1 MTKEVDE
8 ELDKYKDEVVDDLV
22 GEELYDV
29 DYLRIHLKY
38 SGEKQ
43 KQMRPVLSW
52 MLQSECFE
60 DKLKMLNNQINAT
73 CVIMN
78 VQIWVLWRI
87 TYLFTGPRYPRG
99 LVFGSRPL

>member
-1 MTKEVDE
+1 M
-8 ELDKYKDEVVDDLV
+8 DKYKDDMVDDLV
-22 GEELYDV
+22 GEELYDM

-38 SGEKQ
+38 SGEKH
-43 KQMRPVLSW
+43 KK

-78 VQIWVLWRI
+78 VQI
-87 TYLFTGPRYPRG
+87 
-99 LVFGSRPL
+99 

>member
-1 MTKEVDE
+1 MDE

-43 KQMRPVLSW
+43 KQMRPGIDEILDLEKISRGNGPFF
-52 MLQSECFE
+52 S
-60 DKLKMLNNQINAT
+60 ISS
-73 CVIMN
+73 
-78 VQIWVLWRI
+78 WRI
-87 TYLFTGPRYPRG
+87 LEMYSIVKILKTKFS
-99 LVFGSRPL
+99 FSSRNSRF